1 MNDFRLHK
9 RKLIV
14 NLSIFI
20 ILALASI
27 FLIIDGAASFT
38 NQISVIV
45 LLVLVIIEIPI
56 VLSLVFLSYRIINT
70 SINER
75 KANQVLQEAE
85 LDNYEKEVEE
95 KVKEADDLT
104 FNLHRLSDDVG
115 KQEDWESFGLN
126 LLNGISKQIEII
138 TGMVY
143 KLNDEEKVYKSVA
156 TYAYYSENKP
166 KDFKSG
172 EGLAGQVVKDN
183 KAIFLSEIPE
193 NYIEVVSGLGQHSPN
208 HLVIMPIYKNNQVI
222 GVVELA
228 TFKSFG
234 ESFIR
239 RISEISENF
248 GNLAPMV

>member
-1 MNDFRLHK
+1 MNEFRLHK
-9 RKLIV
+9 RRLIV
-14 NLSIFI
+14 NLSIFM
-20 ILALASI
+20 ILAIASI

-45 LLVLVIIEIPI
+45 LLLLVMIEIPL
-56 VLSLVFLSYRIINT
+56 VLSLVLLSYRIIST

-85 LDNYEKEVEE
+85 LDSYEKEVEE

-104 FNLHRLSDDVG
+104 FNLHRLSDVVG
-115 KQEDWESFGLN
+115 KHDDWESFGDS

-138 TGMVY
+138 TGLVY
-143 KLNDEEKVYKSVA
+143 KLDNEQQVYKSIA
-156 TYAYYSENKP
+156 TYAYYSDNKP

-172 EGLAGQVVKDN
+172 EGLSGQVVKDN

-193 NYIEVVSGLGQHSPN
+193 NYIEVISGLGQHSPN
-208 HLVIMPIYKNNQVI
+208 HLVIMPIYKNNNVI

-234 ESFIR
+234 ESFVR
-239 RISEISENF
+239 RVSEISESF

>member
-1 MNDFRLHK
+1 MNEFRLHK
-9 RKLIV
+9 RRLIV
-14 NLSIFI
+14 NLSIFLI
-20 ILALASI
+20 IAIATV
-27 FLIIDGAASFT
+27 FLIIDGASSFT
-38 NQISVIV
+38 NQISVLV
-45 LLVLVIIEIPI
+45 LLLFVLIEIPI
-56 VLSLVFLSYRIINT
+56 VLSLVLLSYRIINT

-75 KANQVLQEAE
+75 KANQVLQEVE

-115 KQEDWESFGLN
+115 KQDDWESFGMS
-126 LLNGISKQIEII
+126 LLKGISKQIEIV

-143 KLNDEEKVYKSVA
+143 KLDDNKKVYKSVA

-172 EGLAGQVVKDN
+172 EGLSGQVVKDN
-183 KAIFLSEIPE
+183 KAIFLSEIPD
-193 NYIEVVSGLGQHSPN
+193 NYIEVISGLGQHSPN
-208 HLVIMPIYKNNQVI
+208 HLVIMPIYKNNNVI

-234 ESFIR
+234 DSFNR